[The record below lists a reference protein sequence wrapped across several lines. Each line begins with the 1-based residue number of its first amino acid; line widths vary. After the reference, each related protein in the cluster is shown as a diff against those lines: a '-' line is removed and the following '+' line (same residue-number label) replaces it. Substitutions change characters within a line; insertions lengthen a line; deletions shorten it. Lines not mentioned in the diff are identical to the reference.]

1 MNRITQCLH
10 GHGTVSS
17 AMKHRGRPAS
27 GVPGRM
33 LAFME
38 MRRPVVFWNVT
49 DRCNL
54 SCRHCYGQSG
64 PGEPAGPEL
73 TTAEATAMISDL
85 AAMGVPLI
93 LFTGGEPLMRE
104 DLFQLA
110 GHARSL
116 GMMTALSTNGT
127 LITPE
132 TARRI
137 RETGIGYSGIS
148 LDGSTPATHDAFRDT
163 PGSFER
169 ATAAFG
175 HCRNAGVRCGVRVTL
190 TRENHQELGDLVDLA
205 RDLGASRFCLYWL
218 VPSGRGRGV
227 YERLQLGPSEVMA
240 ALDLLYEKARETG
253 PGEMEFLTVDAPQ
266 DCVHL
271 LASMERDGSPDLAD
285 ARTLVVSQKGGCS
298 AGDRV
303 ADIDPRGNV
312 YPCQFARSP
321 SFHVGN
327 VRERPFSELWNDET
341 NPVLRRFRTHAGV
354 VGGTCRDCTHYGLC
368 GGGCRVR
375 AQVLTGDFLGQ
386 DPFCYVSQEVRGPGD
401 REGQGPFLPGRHG
414 GRKPVGY

>member
-10 GHGTVSS
+10 GRGTVSS
-17 AMKHRGRPAS
+17 VMKHRERP
-27 GVPGRM
+27 GIPVPGRV
-33 LAFME
+33 LAFTE

-64 PGEPAGPEL
+64 PGDPDGAEL
-73 TTAEATAMISDL
+73 TTAEALGVIDDL
-85 AAMGVPLI
+85 AATGVPLV
-93 LFTGGEPLMRE
+93 LFTGGEPLMRP
-104 DLFQLA
+104 DLFHLA
-110 GHARSL
+110 KHARSL
-116 GMMTALSTNGT
+116 GIMTALSTNGT

-132 TARRI
+132 AASRI
-137 RETGIGYSGIS
+137 RESGIGYAGIS
-148 LDGSTPATHDAFRDT
+148 LDGSTPATHDAFRGT

-169 ATAAFG
+169 ATAAFS
-175 HCRNAGVRCGVRVTL
+175 HCRDAGIRCGVRVTL

-218 VPSGRGRGV
+218 VPSGRGRGA
-227 YERLQLGPSEVMA
+227 YDKLQLGPSEVTA
-240 ALDLLYEKARETG
+240 ALDLLYEKASETG
-253 PGEMEFLTVDAPQ
+253 PDEMEFLTVDAPQ

-271 LASMERDGSPDLAD
+271 LSSMERDGSPDLPD
-285 ARTLVVSQKGGCS
+285 ARDLVVSQKGGCS

-321 SFHVGN
+321 SFRIGN

-341 NPVLRRFRTHAGV
+341 NPVLRLFRQAAGAI
-354 VGGTCRDCTHYGLC
+354 GGACGDCTHYDLC

-375 AQVLTGDFLGQ
+375 AHVLTGDFLAQ
-386 DPFCYVSQEVRGPGD
+386 DPFCYVSQNTSRPGD
-401 REGQGPFLPGRHG
+401 REG
-414 GRKPVGY
+414 